1 MDDKIRYLNEQFV
14 KQVLRRKV
22 EPNEPDYTASLD
34 AVWTVVCGRSMFP
47 TVSKKIFP
55 TGFVA
60 TIAGRPNTEGF
71 SKTSAAEALILC
83 CLLVMG
89 VPEENVPSCE

>member
-1 MDDKIRYLNEQFV
+1 MEDRAQYLNGQFV
-14 KQVLRRKV
+14 KRVLRRKI
-22 EPNEPDYTASLD
+22 EPDEPDYTASLD
-34 AVWTVVCGRSMFP
+34 AVWNAVCSRSMFP
-47 TVSKKIFP
+47 TVSMKIFP

-83 CLLVMG
+83 CLLVVG
-89 VPEENVPSCE
+89 VPEEEVAP